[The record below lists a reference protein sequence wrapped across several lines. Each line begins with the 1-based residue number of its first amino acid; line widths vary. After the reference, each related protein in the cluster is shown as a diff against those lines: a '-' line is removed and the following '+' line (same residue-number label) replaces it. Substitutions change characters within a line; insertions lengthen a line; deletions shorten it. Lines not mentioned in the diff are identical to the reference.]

1 METSMKKGLL
11 LLLSITGL
19 FIFITDYM
27 NSLDEKPIAGKSI
40 RVSADNCAAEYM
52 DLVNDRLLVLKLLD
66 GDHTAE
72 IRNLDKLNL
81 KDAIAF
87 VNDTK
92 RKYAME
98 NVVDMQEFMLSGVKI
113 AYLKGVSAGLSTV
126 YDLLEKNHNGND
138 LRWSLVNEMCPNA
151 SRTNSFIANV
161 N

>member
-1 METSMKKGLL
+1 METNVKKGLL

-27 NSLDEKPIAGKSI
+27 NSLDEKPIAGESI

-81 KDAIAF
+81 KDTIAF

-98 NVVDMQEFMLSGVKI
+98 HVVDMQEFMLSGVKI